1 MSEEAEKEI
10 DAIKQRT
17 DALGREIL
25 QMENQG
31 AALIKKEI
39 ALEDRLVA
47 VLGQMLELEKGK
59 IADAKRAGAAKEAAL
74 MGRIAY
80 LQNKQKE
87 FEKRKEMVKH
97 LKEKSLA
104 IKEEMGNAERK
115 MREEIAELYRIKE
128 IKKKHAVEKEA
139 QKAAKE
145 AAEKAAQRAAEA
157 AAEKAVK
164 MAKAA
169 LKLKKAVPAKKPA
182 VKLKKAK
189 PKKAKAVKKAPK
201 KKAVKRA
208 KPKKAAAKKP
218 AAVKKVVVK
227 KPVKIK
233 KPKARVPKLK
243 LAKKPAFLDELPEE
257 EEEEEVEE
265 EEAEAAEEVP
275 VEEEAPAEEEAAEEE
290 EAPAEE
296 EVAEEEAVPE
306 EEAQPV
312 EEEAPVEEVAA
323 EEEQAEE
330 EPSAL
335 LERVLEKA
343 KEKVTE
349 EEPAAEAE
357 AKEPADYDFT
367 EFSSVDVSISHPD
380 WPEKS
385 GAPSNALLS
394 RGTGNFSFD
403 LLQIPAQ
410 GRNVDDV
417 VSQATIKI
425 ESNIGSR
432 VLEKKKTGDKAFVV
446 YSESHNGREFLNK
459 AIFVMHL
466 DNIFKLVFSAPTE
479 QFDKIN
485 DIFWK
490 AAKSISFK

>member
-1 MSEEAEKEI
+1 MGDLADEGKELN
-10 DAIKQRT
+10 AIKQRT
-17 DALGREIL
+17 DALGKEIL

-59 IADAKRAGAAKEAAL
+59 IADAKRSGAAKEAAL

-80 LQNKQKE
+80 LQNKQRE

-139 QKAAKE
+139 QKAAKA
-145 AAEKAAQRAAEA
+145 AAEKAAQMAAEA

-164 MAKAA
+164 KAKAA
-169 LKLKKAVPAKKPA
+169 AKLKKAVPAKKPA
-182 VKLKKAK
+182 VKAKKAK
-189 PKKAKAVKKAPK
+189 PKAKAVKKAPK

-208 KPKKAAAKKP
+208 KPKRL
-218 AAVKKVVVK
+218 AAVRKAVVK

-243 LAKKPAFLDELPEE
+243 LAKKPAFLEELPEAEE
-257 EEEEEVEE
+257 EEEMEE
-265 EEAEAAEEVP
+265 EEAEAAEEEA
-275 VEEEAPAEEEAAEEE
+275 VEEEAPAEEAAEEE

-296 EVAEEEAVPE
+296 EAVEEEEQVAEEQPAEEEAVE
-306 EEAQPV
+306 EEAQP
-312 EEEAPVEEVAA
+312 EEAAA

-349 EEPAAEAE
+349 EEPAAEAG
-357 AKEPADYDFT
+357 AKEPGDYDFT
-367 EFSSVDVSISHPD
+367 EFNSVDVSISHPD

-394 RGTGNFSFD
+394 RATGNFSFD

-410 GRNVDDV
+410 GRSVDDV

-432 VLEKKKTGDKAFVV
+432 VLEKKKTGDKAFIV
-446 YSESHNGREFLNK
+446 YSESRSGREFLNK
-459 AIFVMHL
+459 AIFVLHL
-466 DNIFKLVFSAPTE
+466 DKIYKLVFSAPTE